1 MSVGAI
7 VTGIRKM
14 NPNTATLL
22 GASSTWLPRGPLTPP
37 VRDDGAMSQANVE
50 VVKNA
55 FDALRRED
63 WVALASTIADDCE
76 VRDYDI
82 PDAAGEVYRG
92 PDGFRDWLA
101 EFDRAWASWR
111 VVDEVYRWAP
121 DGRVIALFRMA
132 ARGRESGIELGRDD
146 PIVYVV
152 RDGKI
157 ARMEYYNDQQAALQ
171 AIGLSE

>member
-1 MSVGAI
+1 M
-7 VTGIRKM
+7 
-14 NPNTATLL
+14 
-22 GASSTWLPRGPLTPP
+22 TPP

-50 VVKNA
+50 VLKGA

-76 VRDYDI
+76 VHDFDI

-101 EFDRAWASWR
+101 EFGHAWASWR
-111 VVDEVYRWAP
+111 TVDEVYRQAP
-121 DGRVIALFRMA
+121 DGRVIALFRLA
-132 ARGRESGIELGRDD
+132 TRGRESGIEMSRDD
-146 PIVYVV
+146 AIVYVV
-152 RDGKI
+152 RNGKI
-157 ARMEYYNDQQAALQ
+157 ARMEYYNDQQAGLQ